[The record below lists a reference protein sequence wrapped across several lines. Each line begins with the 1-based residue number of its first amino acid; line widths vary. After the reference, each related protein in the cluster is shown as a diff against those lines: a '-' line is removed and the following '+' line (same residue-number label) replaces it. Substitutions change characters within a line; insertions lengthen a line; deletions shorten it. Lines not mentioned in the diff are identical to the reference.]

1 MPKARDALRDAVRV
15 LKASESI
22 DHPNAGKE
30 RYEAEE
36 LLEFVLGHAV
46 DGTETVN
53 GRDLSR
59 YHRLVNRRASGV
71 PVAFITGRTDFG
83 RLSLEVRPGVFIPRQ
98 SSEFMVEQALRRLRA
113 RPEPVHVDIATGIG
127 PVALGVAHSLAR
139 ARVFG
144 VDLSRRPLALAR
156 RNATRLGIAN
166 ATFLH
171 GDLFDPLPRVLRKRV
186 DVVTGHL
193 PYVGEE
199 ELETLPEEIL
209 RFEPMESLTDFSPT
223 GLGLLTRVATEAPS
237 WLRPGGWLLLEVSPD
252 RSRKVSALLRGAGYA
267 AVRSTKGDLPV
278 SRVVVGRYSGAA

>member
-1 MPKARDALRDAVRV
+1 MPRAKEAVREAERL
-15 LKASESI
+15 LKASDDI

-36 LLEFVLGHAV
+36 LLEFVLGHAL
-46 DGTETVN
+46 DETEVVN

-59 YHRLVNRRASGV
+59 YQRLVRRRASGA
-71 PVAFITGRTDFG
+71 PVAYITGLTTFG
-83 RLSLEVRPGVFIPRQ
+83 SLSLEVRPGVFIPRQ
-98 SSEFMVEQALRRLRA
+98 SSEFMVEQALRRLRG

-127 PVALGVAHSLAR
+127 PVALGVAHRLGR
-139 ARVFG
+139 AHVFG

-156 RNATRLGIAN
+156 RNAARLGIGN

-171 GDLFDPLPRVLRKRV
+171 GDLFNPLPRVLRKGV

-199 ELETLPEEIL
+199 ELDTLPEEIL

-223 GLGLLTRVATEAPS
+223 GLGLLTRVAAEAPV

-252 RSRKVSALLRGAGYA
+252 RSRKVSALLRRAGYA
-267 AVRSTKGDLPV
+267 TVRSTKGELPV
-278 SRVVVGRYSGAA
+278 SRVVVGRYPGPA